1 MNWYTW
7 TTQQDFNDWHQTV
20 ITGLHLP
27 RVGINQATG
36 QAEPTKQ
43 LTLYY
48 TSVTEVAADD
58 WRAPVED
65 SVATTYA
72 TGLGTPCDPPPTPE
86 EPDA

>member
-7 TTQQDFNDWHQTV
+7 PTQQDFNDWHQTV
-20 ITGLHLP
+20 TTGLHLP

-36 QAEPTKQ
+36 RPEPDKQ
-43 LTLYY
+43 QTTAY

-58 WRAPVED
+58 WRAPVD
-65 SVATTYA
+65 ADVATTYA

-86 EPDA
+86 DI

>member
-7 TTQQDFNDWHQTV
+7 TTQQDFNNWHQTV

-36 QAEPTKQ
+36 RPEPDKQ
-43 LTLYY
+43 QTTAY
-48 TSVTEVAADD
+48 TSVTEVAAND
-58 WRAPVED
+58 WRAPVD
-65 SVATTYA
+65 ADVATTYA

-86 EPDA
+86 DI